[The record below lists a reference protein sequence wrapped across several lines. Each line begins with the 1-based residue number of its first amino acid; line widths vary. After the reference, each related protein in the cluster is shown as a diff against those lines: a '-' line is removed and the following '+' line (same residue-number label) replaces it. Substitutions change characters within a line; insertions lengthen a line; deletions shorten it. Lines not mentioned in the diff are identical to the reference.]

1 VRIPFSLVVVGYLTI
16 YRPVSERYNTS
27 ATEGRV
33 RVRRYLLILTL
44 LSLSFP
50 GFSYAQSLGDIARE
64 VRAEKQK
71 SESPQPK
78 VITNEDLKQ
87 SAPAQEIG
95 SPVKAPVQDVATE
108 GSQAA
113 KASAVAVERSPEV
126 SAKERAEELE
136 TQKRTAEIN
145 KNYLGRIAALR
156 DQINTAQLELAK
168 LQGEY
173 INRWTIPERYPEPD
187 VPFREQQALAFNQQ
201 ISELIEAQSKR
212 IDGLKSQL
220 RDLQEE
226 ARHAGVPHATD

>member
-1 VRIPFSLVVVGYLTI
+1 M
-16 YRPVSERYNTS
+16 
-27 ATEGRV
+27 
-33 RVRRYLLILTL
+33 RRYLLILTL
-44 LSLSFP
+44 LALPFS

-64 VRAEKQK
+64 VREEKQK
-71 SESPQPK
+71 SGSPQPK

-87 SAPAQEIG
+87 SAPAQE
-95 SPVKAPVQDVATE
+95 VRAPVDAPAQDVATE

-113 KASAVAVERSPEV
+113 KASAVAVERSNQN
-126 SAKERAEELE
+126 SAKEEAPELE

-145 KNYLGRIAALR
+145 KSYLDRIAALR
-156 DQINTAQLELAK
+156 DQINTTQLELAK

-173 INRWTIPERYPEPD
+173 INRWTIPERDPKPD
-187 VPFREQQALAFNQQ
+187 VPFREQQALVFNQQ
-201 ISELIEAQSKR
+201 ISDLIEAQSKR